1 MKHYFISFTLLA
13 LVLISGIGCSQN
25 DERDSF
31 KDSTKEVLTKRISLA
46 LDQIIQN
53 ESEEYNDGG
62 YIAYNAGLDS
72 IVICD
77 EFAYNMGNIV
87 YDHLQKSTEVKSYSI
102 GTQHK
107 ISKPF
112 WIYIGQ
118 CKTKWGAYKLANTLM
133 YKIPNNADFEIHVE
147 HQKDGSW
154 KVWYRIL
161 PPSKPK

>member
-1 MKHYFISFTLLA
+1 
-13 LVLISGIGCSQN
+13 
-25 DERDSF
+25 
-31 KDSTKEVLTKRISLA
+31 
-46 LDQIIQN
+46 
-53 ESEEYNDGG
+53 
-62 YIAYNAGLDS
+62 
-72 IVICD
+72 
-77 EFAYNMGNIV
+77 MGNIV
-87 YDHLQKSTEVKSYSI
+87 YDHLQKSTEVKSYAI

-107 ISKPF
+107 ISKPI